1 MKKIIQIQIVKPV
14 VKKTD
19 FANNNNG
26 NDNHNDNGTVEQ
38 HAAVVAHD
46 HRHEIAIVN
55 ETFLG
60 GTGEAHI
67 KYNALISKKRTGY
80 KQQDVANKI
89 YDPRWFVTNDE
100 ITELLVA
107 SKLKCFYCR
116 TNCWIN
122 YTEPHCSNQWTL
134 DRISNDQ
141 GHNRRNVVIACLK
154 CNLDRGTKSS
164 DRFKLGKQFTFVKI

>member
-1 MKKIIQIQIVKPV
+1 MKKTIQIQIIQPV
-14 VKKTD
+14 VKKID
-19 FANNNNG
+19 GEKDA
-26 NDNHNDNGTVEQ
+26 D
-38 HAAVVAHD
+38 AYD
-46 HRHEIAIVN
+46 HRHEITVVN

-60 GTGEAHI
+60 GTGEAHT

-80 KQQDVANKI
+80 KQQDVVNKI
-89 YDPRWFVTNDE
+89 YDPRWFVTIDE

-116 TNCWIN
+116 TNCWVN

-141 GHNRRNVVIACLK
+141 GHNRHNVVISCLK